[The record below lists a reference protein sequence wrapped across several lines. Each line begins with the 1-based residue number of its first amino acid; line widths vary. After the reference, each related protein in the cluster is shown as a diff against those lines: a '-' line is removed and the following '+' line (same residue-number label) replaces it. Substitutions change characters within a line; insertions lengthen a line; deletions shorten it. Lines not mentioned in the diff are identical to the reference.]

1 MEYNGSPHPSHC
13 LTRQKARCRFGPEHL
28 GTFTGS
34 RNSPQHRRRICRL
47 LESKALFVT
56 IVGKPSPRTSSARSS
71 HRWKGQR
78 HTRRM
83 RVKRRSIPDAILGG
97 RRGGTNPSEGYS
109 TGFGLTCMRGVTWGL
124 RGYIRARPGVNFVS
138 GKLFCDS
145 KITGKNAVEIPTPQ
159 RVVGTSR
166 LPPASNRYIAGT
178 PDISS

>member
-1 MEYNGSPHPSHC
+1 M
-13 LTRQKARCRFGPEHL
+13 
-28 GTFTGS
+28 
-34 RNSPQHRRRICRL
+34 
-47 LESKALFVT
+47 
-56 IVGKPSPRTSSARSS
+56 IVGKPSQRTSSARSS

-83 RVKRRSIPDAILGG
+83 RVKRRPIPNEILQ
-97 RRGGTNPSEGYS
+97 RRRRGTNPSEGYS
-109 TGFGLTCMRGVTWGL
+109 TGFGLTCMRGVTWDL
-124 RGYIRARPGVNFVS
+124 RGYIRARAGVDFVS

-178 PDISS
+178 PDISKGSVRQGCLSFLKILRQVLKRERVKDPSGRHPTLAGCLNSPMG